1 MAPNLILPA
10 VIEPSQVVTGM
21 TLRIHQKIKDIS
33 PNGEEKERV
42 QVYEGMVLNVGG
54 MGTSRTM
61 TVRKVTGGIGVEKI
75 FPITLPSIIKIE
87 LMKVSKARRKN
98 IAYVRDSKKRLRD
111 VKNIKLRPSTVK
123 AA

>member
-75 FPITLPSIIKIE
+75 FLSPFLPS
-87 LMKVSKARRKN
+87 SKLN
-98 IAYVRDSKKRLRD
+98 
-111 VKNIKLRPSTVK
+111 
-123 AA
+123 